1 MIYAQIQISASCY
14 LYAYFKDIDDIH
26 VFIDTLETMLGE
38 DTAVG
43 ITYTIMETPV

>member
-1 MIYAQIQISASCY
+1 MIYAQIQLSASCY

-26 VFIDTLETMLGE
+26 VFIDTLEESGSF
-38 DTAVG
+38 DG